1 MSGASGLL
9 TDIVVQ
15 NPHRYPALE
24 LARLRDWLAAL
35 VAELASDFASFG
47 VRLVDDD
54 EMRSLNRQFRG
65 KDSPTDVL
73 SFPGGDSA
81 EGRHLGDVV
90 IAIPRTRSQATR
102 QGHSTQRELR
112 LLLVHGVLHCLGY
125 DHEMDSGEME
135 RLEARLRRKWL
146 ADVD

>member
-1 MSGASGLL
+1 MSSASGLL

-15 NPHRYPALE
+15 NPHRYPGLE
-24 LARLRDWLAAL
+24 VARLRDWLAGL
-35 VAELASDFASFG
+35 VAELTFDAASFG
-47 VRLVDDD
+47 VRLVDDG

-65 KDSPTDVL
+65 KDAPTDVL
-73 SFPGGDSA
+73 SFPGGESA

-90 IAIPRTRSQATR
+90 ISIPTTRSQARR

-125 DHEMDSGEME
+125 DHEKDSGEME
-135 RLEARLRRKWL
+135 RIEAELRKKWL